1 MSNAACWLGRVRVAG
16 GNLPSRVASDRVV
29 NTLEHL
35 RLVSSCQKPHD
46 NIALHL
52 ALAAEILLIP
62 CKTPALDRRVCKQ
75 RLQSD
80 LRTRIPAPSSRRKL
94 RSKFRVGVEVGL
106 PVLCI
111 VPQAQPRGAFHGN
124 DSFWSEWRI
133 FGMEVQA
140 SVRASP
146 FRTANYPF
154 HIAPSFGENLRL
166 RNHSLFTHHQIWPYQ
181 SRPGC
186 ILRRISVPL

>member
-1 MSNAACWLGRVRVAG
+1 MWLTYTFDARHLVGGLSARARRTLPEARGSWALHHGLALLSSSMSNAACWLGRVRVAG

-35 RLVSSCQKPHD
+35 RLVSSCQKLHD

-111 VPQAQPRGAFHGN
+111 VPQAQPREPSTAMTVSGRSGEFL
-124 DSFWSEWRI
+124 EWRC
-133 FGMEVQA
+133 
-140 SVRASP
+140 
-146 FRTANYPF
+146 
-154 HIAPSFGENLRL
+154 RL
-166 RNHSLFTHHQIWPYQ
+166 Q
-181 SRPGC
+181 
-186 ILRRISVPL
+186 